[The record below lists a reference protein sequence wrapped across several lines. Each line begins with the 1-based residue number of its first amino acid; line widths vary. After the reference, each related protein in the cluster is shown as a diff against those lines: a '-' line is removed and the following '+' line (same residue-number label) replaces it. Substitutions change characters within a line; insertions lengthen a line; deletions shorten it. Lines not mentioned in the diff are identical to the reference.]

1 VGYTELDRPPLSARA
16 LTRALVVPDGLWS
29 KFDVR
34 EETGSTNADAA
45 AAAAAGAPE
54 GLVVVAESQ
63 TAGRGRRDRQWTSP
77 PRAGL
82 TVSVLLRPDCT
93 ERSEGREGMPRLP
106 GLTDCTERSE
116 GQEGMPRLNGLTD
129 CTERSEGRE
138 GMPRLHGLTDCTERS
153 EGREG
158 MPRLHGLTDCTERSE
173 GREGMPR
180 LHRPGVPASAFG
192 WLPLLAGVALVEAVA
207 RIGEVEAALKW
218 PNDLLI
224 DDRKCAGI
232 LAEVSGDAV
241 VIGIGVNVSTR
252 ADELP
257 ETTGVPATSLLLAG
271 AANTDRSPLL
281 RALLRSMARWYEGWR
296 EAGGDAEMCGLL
308 AAYQRHCS
316 TIGRRVR
323 VLLPGGDERT
333 GEAVTVDSGG
343 QLVIRTEE
351 GAEFR
356 VSAGDV
362 LHVR

>member
-138 GMPRLHGLTDCTERS
+138 GMPRLH
-153 EGREG
+153 
-158 MPRLHGLTDCTERSE
+158 
-173 GREGMPR
+173 
-180 LHRPGVPASAFG
+180 RPGVPASAFG

-271 AANTDRSPLL
+271 AANIDRSPLL

-323 VLLPGGDERT
+323 VLLPGGGERT